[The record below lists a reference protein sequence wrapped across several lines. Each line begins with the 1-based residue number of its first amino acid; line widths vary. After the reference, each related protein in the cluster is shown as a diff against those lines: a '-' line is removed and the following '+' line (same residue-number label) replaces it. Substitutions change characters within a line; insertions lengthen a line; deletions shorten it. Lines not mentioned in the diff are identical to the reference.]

1 MNMNTTTTATK
12 PAKKSLPT
20 LGNIFNYL
28 EGTILMVEL
37 KTGHYYL
44 GKLLSSTSD
53 MNLVL
58 VDVVVRSPRDKFGGC
73 NNYKLLQYYHQTILL
88 SQSSPETQ
96 RRPEQSD
103 HCVRS
108 IDRTTERIITDHSST
123 STTPTP
129 TTTTDRRSNPNT
141 SGSTSSRI
149 TTTHTKSPPPQILP
163 LAQIRGSKIR
173 YVHFIDHTNNNS
185 HGSENKS
192 IHHLVQVGIHRERLA
207 KQQYQRGVRK

>member
-1 MNMNTTTTATK
+1 MNMNTTTTTPK

-28 EGTILMVEL
+28 EGTILMVEF

-58 VDVVVRSPRDKFGGC
+58 VDVVVRSPRDKFGGY

-88 SQSSPETQ
+88 SQPPETQ
-96 RRPEQSD
+96 RRRPEQSD

-108 IDRTTERIITDHSST
+108 IDRTPERIVTDHSTT
-123 STTPTP
+123 STTPT
-129 TTTTDRRSNPNT
+129 TTTNLNSNC
-141 SGSTSSRI
+141 STSSSI
-149 TTTHTKSPPPQILP
+149 TTTHTKSSSSSSPPPSILP
-163 LAQIRGSKIR
+163 LVQIRGSKIR
-173 YVHFIDHTNNNS
+173 YIHFIDHTNNNC
-185 HGSENKS
+185 HGHGNKS
-192 IHHLVQVGIHRERLA
+192 IRHLVQVGLHRERLA